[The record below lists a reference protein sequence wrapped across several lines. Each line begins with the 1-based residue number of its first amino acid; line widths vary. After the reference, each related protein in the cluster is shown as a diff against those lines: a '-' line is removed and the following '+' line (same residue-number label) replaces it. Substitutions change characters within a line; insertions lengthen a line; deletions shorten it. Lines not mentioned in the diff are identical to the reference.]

1 MHRLKTRLTV
11 AIFALSIHFP
21 VYAGGG
27 GGGGGG
33 GCPDCAKEW
42 TQIAHL
48 AKNAITATESVRQTA
63 TQIQQY
69 VTQVQQLQTMFQNLK
84 NLPQSVLDDAL
95 GGALHELRDVLA
107 AKQAAEQLFGSLKDV
122 SGMIQGRYQEAA
134 SANMSLEGWAQSQ
147 ISRAKT
153 LQEGNAIVFE
163 RDATIMEQT
172 MRDVQAFQSLAKK
185 VPAALGNQAQQQ
197 LTNTQLNMMGSQL
210 ASLTQSIASQ
220 NIIIAQ
226 ERTVRLAEQEKTA
239 GNTEAVGKAQ
249 RSLLDKAL
257 PTLKPVGEKK

>member
-1 MHRLKTRLTV
+1 MPALKTRLSV
-11 AIFALSIHFP
+11 AVLALSLQLP
-21 VYAGGG
+21 ALAGGG

-48 AKNAITATESVRQTA
+48 AKNAITSAESVRQTA

-84 NLPQSVLDDAL
+84 NLPQSVLDEAL
-95 GGALHELRDVLA
+95 GGVLHELRDVLA

-134 SANMSLEGWAQSQ
+134 SANMSLESWAQSQ

-153 LQEGNAIVFE
+153 MQEGNATVFQ

-172 MRDVQAFQSLAKK
+172 MRDVQTFQSLAKK

-197 LTNTQLNMMGSQL
+197 LMNTQLNMMGSQL

-226 ERTVRLAEQEKTA
+226 ERTVRLAEQEKSA
-239 GNTEAVGKAQ
+239 VNTEVVGKAQ
-249 RSLLDKAL
+249 RVILEKAGTALRAGDK
-257 PTLKPVGEKK
+257 K